1 MRYVIDADI
10 SDRQRLGGKAAAL
23 ASLGRAQAPV
33 PEWFALA
40 PGAFEASL
48 RDELQSLAA
57 NDDNVTIQAVIA
69 GLQAGDEAKSEIAR
83 ALAALCPN
91 GERVAVR
98 SSAIDEDGCGHS
110 FAGQFESFLFVSAE
124 DVADKVAA
132 VWRSASSERVHGYRQ
147 THNLSLLPNPPAV
160 LIQRMVNADRA
171 GVAFSADPVTGRRGV
186 AVVAAVYGLGS
197 SLVAGECDADTYH
210 VNRAGQIIQRDIAIK
225 RQAHRFNDGALRSVA
240 VPADEANL
248 PALTDR
254 EAREVAHL
262 ARLAERHFG
271 CPQDIE
277 WAIEDGRL
285 YLLQSRPITALANM
299 VDPDGAINLWDNS
312 NIAESYG
319 GLSLPLTFSFARR
332 AYEEVYRQFCRLMRV
347 PEAKIE
353 AHGQTFRRMLGLVRG
368 RIYYNLLNWYRVLAL
383 LPGFKINRRFMEQMM
398 GVKESLPDE
407 FEFVI
412 PPSGGSFDERAFR
425 LKPGLRTKLKDG
437 AHLLITL
444 GGLLANHFLLR
455 SRIEAFY
462 HRLDEALGEPR
473 PAIEER
479 RPDEL
484 AAHYRELEG
493 RLLTRWDAPLVN
505 DFFAMIFM
513 GLLRRLSER
522 WFDDSGL
529 HNALLCGGGGVISA
543 EPARRVRAMARLA
556 AADDG
561 FVKLLRAG
569 SLDEILRAMPRVAGF
584 QTGCEDYLARFGDRC
599 PDELKLESAT
609 LRDDPLPLLR
619 SIGHLAGRRSL
630 PDVDKPVNNARR
642 AAEEKVRAAFKG
654 RPLRRAI
661 FSWILGGVRARVR
674 ERENLRFERTRL
686 FGRVRRIFLELGRRF
701 HALGLL
707 AAPRDIFYLEVEEVL
722 GFIEGAATTA
732 DLKSLVAVRQAEYA
746 RHAGMEAPAD
756 RFSTRGAVH
765 HANTFQSGKTSQT
778 SGHNERAGE
787 ERRGL
792 GCCPGVVRGR
802 ARVVRDP
809 RNAVIH
815 AGEILVA
822 ERTDPGW
829 IMLFPSAAGLVV
841 EHGSLLSHSAIVA
854 RELGLP
860 AVVSVAGVTEWLQTG
875 DEIELDG
882 GAGVVRR
889 CGQALG
895 ASPGSAS
902 PGRAGIPACLAS

>member
-1 MRYVIDADI
+1 MRYVIDANT

-23 ASLGRAQAPV
+23 ASLSRARAPI

-40 PGAFEASL
+40 PDAFEASL
-48 RDELQSLAA
+48 RDQLSTS
-57 NDDNVTIQAVIA
+57 DDDTVTIQSLIA
-69 GLQAGDEAKSEIAR
+69 GLRPGAEARREIAR

-98 SSAIDEDGCGHS
+98 SSAIDEDGHEHS

-124 DVADKVAA
+124 DVADKIAA
-132 VWRSASSERVHGYRQ
+132 VWRSASSRRVLSYRQ
-147 THNLSLLPNPPAV
+147 THNLSLLPRAPAA

-186 AVVAAVYGLGS
+186 AVVAAVYGLGL
-197 SLVAGECDADTYH
+197 SLVAGECGADTYH
-210 VNRAGQIIQRDIAIK
+210 VNRADQIIQRDIASK
-225 RQAHRFNDGALRSVA
+225 RWAYRFDNGEVSSVA
-240 VPADEANL
+240 VPADEADL
-248 PALTDR
+248 PALTD
-254 EAREVAHL
+254 EQAREVAKL

-285 YLLQSRPITALANM
+285 YLLQSRSITSLNRM

-347 PEAKIE
+347 PEAKID

-368 RIYYNLLNWYRVLAL
+368 RVYYNLLNWYRVLAL

-398 GVKESLPDE
+398 GVKENLPDE
-407 FEFVI
+407 ILAEIEGV
-412 PPSGGSFDERAFR
+412 AFGER
-425 LKPGLRTKLKDG
+425 LKDC
-437 AHLLITL
+437 AHLLTTFSALI
-444 GGLLANHFLLR
+444 ANHFLLR
-455 SRIEAFY
+455 RRIEAFY
-462 HRLDEALGEPR
+462 RRLDDALREPQ
-473 PAIEER
+473 PAIEEM

-484 AAHYRELEG
+484 VAHYRELER
-493 RLLTRWDAPLVN
+493 RLLVRWDAPLVN
-505 DFFAMIFM
+505 DFFAMIFV
-513 GLLRRLSER
+513 GLLRRLSGQ
-522 WFDDSGL
+522 WFEGNGL
-529 HNALLCGGGGVISA
+529 HNALLCGEGDVISA
-543 EPARRVRAMARLA
+543 EPARRARAMAQLA
-556 AADDG
+556 STDAG
-561 FVKLLRAG
+561 FVKLLCEG
-569 SLDEILRAMPRVAGF
+569 SLDEMLRAMPRVTGF
-584 QTGCEDYLARFGDRC
+584 QSCYEDYLARFGDRC
-599 PDELKLESAT
+599 PDELKLENET
-609 LRDDPLPLLR
+609 LRDDPTPLFR
-619 SIGHLAGRRSL
+619 SIGHLARRRSL
-630 PDVDKPVNNARR
+630 PDGAGPASGLRHE
-642 AAEEKVRAAFKG
+642 AEKRMRAAFKG

-661 FSWILGGVRARVR
+661 FAWILGNARARVR

-707 AAPRDIFYLEVEEVL
+707 APPRDIFYLEIEEVL
-722 GFIEGAATTA
+722 GFVEGAATTT
-732 DLKSLVAVRQAEYA
+732 DLKSLVALRQAEYE
-746 RHAGMEAPAD
+746 RHAGGAAPAD
-756 RFSTRGAVH
+756 RFSTRGVVH
-765 HANTFQSGKTSQT
+765 HANTFQSEKASQT
-778 SGHNERAGE
+778 NNDGE

-809 RNAVIH
+809 RNAVIQT
-815 AGEILVA
+815 GEILVA

-829 IMLFPSAAGLVV
+829 IMLFASAAGLVV
-841 EHGSLLSHSAIVA
+841 ERGSLLSHSAIVA
-854 RELGLP
+854 RELGIP
-860 AVVSVAGVTEWLQTG
+860 AVISVEGVTGWLQTG

-889 CGQALG
+889 CAQA
-895 ASPGSAS
+895 ATAKTQHPI
-902 PGRAGIPACLAS
+902 PKTFGIGL